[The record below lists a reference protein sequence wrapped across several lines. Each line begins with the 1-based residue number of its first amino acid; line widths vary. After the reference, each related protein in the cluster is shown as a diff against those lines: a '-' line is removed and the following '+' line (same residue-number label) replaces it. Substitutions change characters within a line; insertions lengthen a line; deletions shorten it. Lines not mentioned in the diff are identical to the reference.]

1 MQKETQLIKQILDYC
16 RYRNLLFYRT
26 QAGAVKTDRGGFV
39 KFGEKGVSDITGCLP
54 NGKYVACEVKVGKNK
69 MQPSQ
74 KDFEQRVLKNGG
86 QYWLVYSLDEFIA
99 KL

>member
-1 MQKETQLIKQILDYC
+1 MKESQLISQILQYC
-16 RYRNLLFYRT
+16 KYRNLLFTRNQSGMIKT
-26 QAGAVKTDRGGFV
+26 ERGHLMKLGTAGGA
-39 KFGEKGVSDITGCLP
+39 DILGCY

-74 KDFEQRVLKNGG
+74 KDFMQRVLKNGG